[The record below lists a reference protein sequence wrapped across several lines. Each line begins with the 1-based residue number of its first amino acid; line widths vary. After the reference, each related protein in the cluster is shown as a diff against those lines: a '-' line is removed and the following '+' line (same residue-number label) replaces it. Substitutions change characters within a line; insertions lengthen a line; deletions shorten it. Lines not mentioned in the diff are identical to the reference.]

1 MPKSSYENFL
11 IQLKEAAKV
20 MNLDECTVDVIS
32 KPTRIIEIS
41 ISVKMDNGKVRVFT
55 GWRSQHNLAIGPA
68 KGGIRYHPDVT
79 RDEVIALSAW
89 MSIKNSVVA
98 IPYGG
103 GKGGIRVNPK
113 ELSEAE
119 LERLSRTYIDLI
131 YKYIGPDEDIPA
143 PDVYT
148 DSRIMAWMMD
158 EYSKLSG
165 SYQPAVITGKPKII
179 GGSKGRGTATSRGGF
194 FVLREALKIK
204 NEKFNSLTAAIQ
216 GFGNAGSFA
225 MRFLSEAGVKV
236 VAVSDSKGGIYNKHG
251 LSYGAIMEHKKGTG
265 SVIDFNGGNNIT
277 NEELLELDVDILVPA
292 AIENVITEEN
302 AHRIKARYI
311 LELANGPVTPEAD
324 IILRPKNIFVLPDV
338 LANAGGVTVSYFE
351 WVQNRTGFYWT
362 EREVQQRLDTV
373 MSEAFHNVYEIM
385 KEYDIDARK
394 AAYILALSR
403 ITEAMKV
410 RGWID

>member
-41 ISVKMDNGKVRVFT
+41 IPVKMDNGKVRVFT

-79 RDEVIALSAW
+79 RDEIIALSAW

-324 IILRPKNIFVLPDV
+324 IILRSKNIFVLPDV

-351 WVQNRTGFYWT
+351 
-362 EREVQQRLDTV
+362 
-373 MSEAFHNVYEIM
+373 
-385 KEYDIDARK
+385 
-394 AAYILALSR
+394 
-403 ITEAMKV
+403 
-410 RGWID
+410 